1 MARRAV
7 VDLNVEL
14 ARLLLLR
21 QLLGEAEGVEE
32 AEGHRVRDLL
42 EGGEVARLAA
52 AHVVLG
58 AVLL

>member
-32 AEGHRVRDLL
+32 AAVRVR
-42 EGGEVARLAA
+42 GG
-52 AHVVLG
+52 
-58 AVLL
+58 